1 MKQTAQEQVEDKAPP
16 PQELTTPRDLT
27 LTTETING
35 LANISEPMFSLVI
48 WERKTPKSLQKWFA
62 EQQPEQLPSGRVLA
76 DRQNIREAIKTF
88 FLKNK
93 HNDQNEQQWLAN
105 DIVQLAQKYADIT
118 DCKKID
124 IRLDVIQNDACWKFH
139 LDRVD
144 YRLVT
149 TYKGEGTQYV
159 SPENAEQA
167 LNEQTDYSGP
177 IKKIDEQ
184 NVAIFKGSN
193 NTCGRGIV
201 HRSPPIKEK
210 QETRL
215 LLCLNAR
222 SEVSPNLWS
231 S

>member
-1 MKQTAQEQVEDKAPP
+1 M
-16 PQELTTPRDLT
+16 
-27 LTTETING
+27 
-35 LANISEPMFSLVI
+35 
-48 WERKTPKSLQKWFA
+48 
-62 EQQPEQLPSGRVLA
+62 
-76 DRQNIREAIKTF
+76 
-88 FLKNK
+88 
-93 HNDQNEQQWLAN
+93 
-105 DIVQLAQKYADIT
+105 
-118 DCKKID
+118 
-124 IRLDVIQNDACWKFH
+124 
-139 LDRVD
+139 D

-167 LNEQTDYSGP
+167 INEQTDSGL

-193 NTCGRGIV
+193 NTCGKGIV

>member
-1 MKQTAQEQVEDKAPP
+1 MIESAQEVKTTSSQDTPP
-16 PQELTTPRDLT
+16 LGDLT
-27 LTTETING
+27 LTTETMNG
-35 LANISEPMFSLVI
+35 LANITEPMFSLVI
-48 WERKTPKSLQKWFA
+48 WQRTLPNALLSWIA
-62 EQQPEQLPSGRVLA
+62 EQKPEKLPSGRVLA
-76 DRQNIREAIKTF
+76 ERDKIREAIEVF
-88 FLKNK
+88 FVNNHKANKNEK
-93 HNDQNEQQWLAN
+93 EFLAN

-139 LDRVD
+139 LDRVN

-193 NTCGRGIV
+193 NTCGKGIV

-222 SEVSPNLWS
+222 SEVSPDLWS

>member
-1 MKQTAQEQVEDKAPP
+1 MKQMAQEEVESKAPP
-16 PQELTTPRDLT
+16 TQDLTTIGDLT

-48 WERKTPKSLQKWFA
+48 WQRKIPHSVKTWVS
-62 EQQPEQLPSGRVLA
+62 EQQPEQLPSGRVLT
-76 DRQNIREAIKTF
+76 DRHNIREAIKTF

-93 HNDQNEQQWLAN
+93 HNEQNEQQWLAN

-118 DCKKID
+118 GSNKID

-177 IKKIDEQ
+177 IKKIVEQ

-215 LLCLNAR
+215 LLCINAR